1 MGGWISGQAHGCT
14 RCSFERW
21 ASSCSLAAFFLPHVC
36 PPNCPALLVLQPS
49 RVQLPTPQ
57 APTRAARPPRW
68 KALGLVVVHRHKFT
82 LHTFNCARC
91 AGPNTGGKT
100 ASLKALGLAAV
111 AARCGLPVPAAAPA
125 KLPCFD
131 AVLADIG
138 ESLDACQTGFAD
150 LFSRSGWLK
159 LVSLLEV
166 FSRVHSSA
174 SVHSINSRAAA
185 VGNRLHCMTRHHGLL
200 PPPI

>member
-1 MGGWISGQAHGCT
+1 MGGWVSGQG
-14 RCSFERW
+14 W
-21 ASSCSLAAFFLPHVC
+21 AGAWLHALA
-36 PPNCPALLVLQPS
+36 
-49 RVQLPTPQ
+49 PQ
-57 APTRAARPPRW
+57 ALGLLLTPACLHLPPSLPAKLPGSARPPTQLRPY
-68 KALGLVVVHRHKFT
+68 AHPT
-82 LHTFNCARC
+82 
-91 AGPNTGGKT
+91 GPNTGGKT

-150 LFSRSGWLK
+150 LFSCSGWLK